1 MRLTRPERIGPVR
14 GGDTRRIALAALCL
28 AQFCVVLAFQG
39 TALALPEVDRALDLS
54 VTTTQWLVSA
64 NALAF
69 GGLLLPA
76 GRAADLYGHRR
87 VFMIGTALF
96 AAASLAAGLAPNA
109 IWLIA
114 ARALQ
119 GAGTALFA
127 PAGYALLTETFT
139 EEPAQRRALA
149 IWTAAGPL
157 GGIGAI
163 LLGGVLAAAFGWR
176 AVFVLGAPVVLP
188 ALLLARSVL
197 PESKGRQQARLDPV
211 GVGAG
216 VTGIGLVVYALGSL
230 PASGEIPLRAVGT
243 LAAGLVLVA
252 VFIASERRSATPL
265 IPPSLLGQGEL
276 SRSVLTAFFH
286 GAATNTWIFFYSL
299 YMQQMRGASPWET
312 GLGVLPCNVAIIGGS
327 VLGSRLGGWLPFRMV
342 MAVGMA
348 ASAAGLFAMT
358 SVSANGSYVVTLLP
372 GLVLIGFGLGIA
384 QIGIFGAATAATDE
398 TQRGVAG
405 GMINTAAQIGTAMG
419 LAVLVMVSSR
429 APGEI
434 ALLRYAFACGGMLA
448 LVGVAAAMVMSRMRS
463 SPVARTSP
471 ATTSASRRISTPC
484 RSG

>member
-1 MRLTRPERIGPVR
+1 MRFTRHERFDMSRR
-14 GGDTRRIALAALCL
+14 GDARRFALVALCL

-39 TALALPEVDRALDLS
+39 TAIALPEVDQALELS

-87 VFMIGTALF
+87 VFMTGTALF
-96 AAASLAAGLAPNA
+96 AVSSLAAGLAPNA
-109 IWLIA
+109 VWLIA

-127 PAGYALLTETFT
+127 PAAYALLTETFP
-139 EEPAQRRALA
+139 EGPAQRRALV

-176 AVFVLGAPVVLP
+176 AVFLLGAPMVLP
-188 ALLLARSVL
+188 ALLIARSVL
-197 PESKGRQQARLDPV
+197 PESRRRDRGRLDPV

-216 VTGIGLVVYALGSL
+216 ATGIGLVVYALGSL
-230 PASGEIPLRAVGT
+230 PASGEIPMRAVAT
-243 LAAGLVLVA
+243 LAAGLVLIG
-252 VFIASERRSATPL
+252 VFIATERRSATPL
-265 IPPSLLGQGEL
+265 IPPALLGQGDL
-276 SRSVLTAFFH
+276 PRSVMTAFFH

-299 YMQQMRGASPWET
+299 HMQQMRGASPWET
-312 GLGVLPCNVAIIGGS
+312 GLGVLPCNVAVIGGS
-327 VLGSRLGGWLPFRMV
+327 ALGSRLGGWVSFRMV
-342 MAVGMA
+342 MAVGMVT
-348 ASAAGLFAMT
+348 SAAGLFAMT
-358 SVSANGSYVVTLLP
+358 SVSASGSYLVTLLP

-398 TQRGVAG
+398 AQRGVAG

-419 LAVLVMVSSR
+419 LAVLVVVSSW

-434 ALLRYAFACGGMLA
+434 ERLHYAFICGGVLA
-448 LVGVAAAMVMSRMRS
+448 LVGVAAAVMAGTRRMAECV
-463 SPVARTSP
+463 PVRGATSKEHP
-471 ATTSASRRISTPC
+471 Q
-484 RSG
+484 GM